1 MFRIPAK
8 AALVLNSQIVHG
20 AVTISPYFFCNITL
34 SKAIGHYFSHF
45 SLLYKHT
52 HNENGARVTG
62 LRFRCRIGLCFSVFI
77 EEDSICPHE
86 THPVNG
92 GRPPLH
98 PPTKERQNPQPVGA
112 AVPSR
117 PRQRRHPVGA
127 DEDIGPIRRCG
138 GDRGT
143 LRTASPTKGPFLSIG
158 KTQGPST
165 PLIRPAGRATFP
177 PEGGRQRQSLPPIRG
192 KCPEGTKGVGE
203 VARLRRDG

>member
-1 MFRIPAK
+1 MFRILAK

-62 LRFRCRIGLCFSVFI
+62 LRFRCRIGLCFSVFA
-77 EEDSICPHE
+77 ETDSIRPHDN
-86 THPVNG
+86 HPVDG

-112 AVPSR
+112 
-117 PRQRRHPVGA
+117 

-138 GDRGT
+138 GYRGT